1 MRIATLQ
8 QYTTGLNAILDNQTE
23 VNKTQQQVSTG
34 RRVLTPADDPIA
46 STKILQLQQDEALRD
61 QYEKNMTAAENR
73 LNLEEATLSSVT
85 DNLTRLKELTVQAGG
100 GTLTITDR
108 QSIAAEVYQIQ
119 EALVDLFNTRDA
131 NGEYIF
137 AGFKGGTE
145 PFVQTSTGRYEYQGD
160 EGQRYLAIG
169 NSTTVATG
177 DNGKNLFID
186 VKAAKDTFTTSVN
199 PNNIG
204 TLKVNPGFVTDEE
217 AYGDFYPDDLI
228 ITFNPESAIDPAAPN
243 YTIRRASDNRVV
255 EGMANVSYVSG
266 RDIAVAGIRL
276 GMSGD
281 PEPGD
286 EVLVKSSP
294 KQSITDTIFRLTAGL
309 NTLEDNPEDSA
320 TLDILIEDTLTNL
333 AYAQS
338 SVSEVVSQVGARL
351 NIVENTANLSADVGI
366 VNKEVLS
373 KLSDV
378 DFAEAVSRLS
388 LQSYLLEAAQQSYTT
403 ISRLSLFDQL

>member
-8 QYTTGLNAILDNQTE
+8 QYTTGLAAMMDNQSE

-46 STKILQLQQDEALRD
+46 ATKILQLQQDQALRD
-61 QYEKNMTAAENR
+61 QFEKNMTAAKNR
-73 LNLEEATLSSVT
+73 LNLEESTLASIT
-85 DNLTRLKELTVQAGG
+85 DNLTRLKELTVKAGG
-100 GTLTITDR
+100 GSLTITDR
-108 QSIAAEVYQIQ
+108 QAIAAEASQIQ
-119 EALVDLFNTRDA
+119 EAVVDLFNTRDA
-131 NGEYIF
+131 SGEYMF
-137 AGFKGGTE
+137 AGFKGGDM
-145 PFVQTSTGRYEYQGD
+145 PFVQSPNGRYDYAGD
-160 EGQRYLAIG
+160 EGQRYLSIG
-169 NSTTVATG
+169 TSSTVATG
-177 DNGKNLFID
+177 DNGKKLFVD
-186 VKAAKDTFTTSVN
+186 VQAAKNTFTTGVSPKN
-199 PNNIG
+199 TG
-204 TLKVNPGFVTDEE
+204 TLQVNPGFVTDEDTY
-217 AYGDFYPDDLI
+217 ADFYPDDLI

-276 GMSGD
+276 GISGD

-286 EVLVKSSP
+286 EVLVNSSP

-333 AYAQS
+333 GYAQS

-351 NIVENTANLSADVGI
+351 NILENTENLSADIGI
-366 VNKEVLS
+366 VNQEVLS

-388 LQSYLLEAAQQSYTT
+388 LQTYLLEAAQQSYTT
-403 ISRLSLFDQL
+403 ISRLSLFNQL